1 MSEYI
6 QNLILNDPP
15 SLNDIDNLHN
25 TLTSLLF
32 AGLPEAE
39 QSEGLYDILSQYGTR
54 KVCQYKFK
62 RYVCISYLILIYTDF
77 YFAFIYYIDF
87 LF

>member
-6 QNLILNDPP
+6 KNLILNDPP
-15 SLNDIDNLHN
+15 SPNDINNLHN

-62 RYVCISYLILIYTDF
+62 RYF
-77 YFAFIYYIDF
+77 YFHYFVLCF
-87 LF
+87 